1 VTPGPDA
8 VRVPLGPKK
17 LGGEILSRL
26 LDPARFLA
34 GLVLRHSLYL
44 LEGLERSA
52 GKPLKILFAGP
63 EDLRNSVLKRA
74 FGPGASERYLGRVP
88 LRLSC
93 EAIAPRAPGVD
104 MVVRHTRHALERLPR
119 GCVLARLPAW
129 VRTEVDLRSPECL
142 ARGKQRIA
150 RIGRATGRAGFTA
163 ERARSEAEFVDF
175 YDAMHLPLVRSRH
188 GQGASVQKRGEVLA
202 GLRTGR
208 VELLLVK
215 KDGQVVA
222 GGTVEF
228 TGQRARFWQIGVRGG
243 DPALLE
249 AGAADAVYYH
259 VLSLCRE
266 RGTAVLNLGHSRPF
280 VRDGVFEY
288 KRMLG
293 AYIASDWYSGIDLA
307 VPHLTP
313 GAVDFLADNPLI
325 TLEADG
331 RIGLR
336 GYVRGGA
343 DEARA
348 LAAHW
353 RRMYCFMGTIGLR
366 VFVLED
372 GGMRELE
379 EDG

>member
-1 VTPGPDA
+1 M
-8 VRVPLGPKK
+8 RS
-17 LGGEILSRL
+17 EILSRL

-63 EDLRNSVLKRA
+63 EDLRNSVLRRA
-74 FGPGASERYLGRVP
+74 FGPGASEGYLGRVP

-93 EAIAPRAPGVD
+93 EAIAPRAPEAD
-104 MVVRHTRHALERLPR
+104 IVVRHTRRALEGLPS
-119 GCVLARLPAW
+119 GSVLARLPAW
-129 VRTEVDLRSPECL
+129 VRTEIDLRSPECL
-142 ARGKQRIA
+142 GRGRQRIA
-150 RIGRATGRAGFTA
+150 RIGRATNRAGFSA
-163 ERARSEAEFVDF
+163 ERARSRAEFVDF
-175 YDAMHLPLVRSRH
+175 YDAMHLPLVLSRH
-188 GQGASVQKRGEVLA
+188 GQAASVRKRGKVLA
-202 GLRTGR
+202 GLRTDR

-215 KDGQVVA
+215 KDGQAVA

-228 TGQRARFWQIGVRGG
+228 TGQRARFWEIGVRGG
-243 DPALLE
+243 DPALIE
-249 AGAADAVYYH
+249 AGAAGAVYYH

-288 KRMLG
+288 KHMLG
-293 AYIASDWYSGIDLA
+293 AYIASGWYGGIDLA
-307 VPHLTP
+307 VLRLTP
-313 GAVDFLADNPLI
+313 GAADFLADNPLI

-331 RIGLR
+331 GIGLR
-336 GYVRGGA
+336 GYVRGGP

-348 LAAHW
+348 LAARW

-366 VFVLED
+366 VFVLEN

>member
-1 VTPGPDA
+1 M
-8 VRVPLGPKK
+8 RS
-17 LGGEILSRL
+17 EILSRL

-44 LEGLERSA
+44 LEGPERSA

-93 EAIAPRAPGVD
+93 EAIAPRAPGAD
-104 MVVRHTRHALERLPR
+104 IVVRHTRHALEGLPR
-119 GCVLARLPAW
+119 GSVLARLPAW
-129 VRTEVDLRSPECL
+129 VRTEIDLRWPECL
-142 ARGKQRIA
+142 ARGKQKIA
-150 RIGRATGRAGFTA
+150 RIGRATGRAGFSA

-175 YDAMHLPLVRSRH
+175 YDAMHLPFVLSRH
-188 GQGASVQKRGEVLA
+188 GQAASVQKRGEVLA

-228 TGQRARFWQIGVRGG
+228 TGRRARFWQIGVRGG
-243 DPALLE
+243 DPALIE
-249 AGAADAVYYH
+249 AGAAGAVYYH

-293 AYIASDWYSGIDLA
+293 AYIASGWYSGIDLA
-307 VPHLTP
+307 VPRLTP

-336 GYVRGGA
+336 GYVCGGA

-348 LAAHW
+348 LAARW